1 VKRGSVYLVS
11 QGYPAY
17 RGVVEDTRLV
27 LAERTILRPVVLV
40 SREAI
45 NRHSAVILVCPLVD
59 VSGVSQVYPSD
70 VRVRAPEGGLT
81 SDSVILTGQ
90 LRAVARTQ
98 LVRHLGELSSEVMHQ
113 VDMALRIT
121 LDLG

>member
-1 VKRGSVYLVS
+1 MKRGAVYLVS
-11 QGYPAY
+11 QGHPGYI
-17 RGVVEDTRLV
+17 GVADDTRLV
-27 LAERTILRPVVLV
+27 QAERTILRPVVLV

-59 VSGVSQVYPSD
+59 AGAIAQVYPSD
-70 VRVRAPEGGLT
+70 VRVRAPEGGIT

-98 LVRHLGELSSEVMHQ
+98 LVRHLGELSAEVMHQ
-113 VDMALRIT
+113 IDMALRIT